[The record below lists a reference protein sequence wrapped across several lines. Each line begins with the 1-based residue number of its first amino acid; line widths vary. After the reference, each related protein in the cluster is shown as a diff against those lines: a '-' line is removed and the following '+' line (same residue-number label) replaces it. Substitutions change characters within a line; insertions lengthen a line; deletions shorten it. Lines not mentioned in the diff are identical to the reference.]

1 MMHLVFLDAGDHLE
15 TRFRSRLH
23 ARRHGDVLA
32 QELLRQAV
40 DPGGELFAFR
50 PQESND
56 LLLVALRLFL
66 GDDLLKEARK
76 IEAL

>member
-1 MMHLVFLDAGDHLE
+1 
-15 TRFRSRLH
+15 
-23 ARRHGDVLA
+23 VLA

-40 DPGGELFAFR
+40 DPAGELFAFR